1 MSTALWTEKYRSKT
15 VDDYVF
21 KDTRVRKQVN
31 QWIKD
36 KTLPNLILTGGPG
49 VGKTTLCKLLLI
61 QLGVD
66 PFDVKEINGSKDN
79 GVDFIRDTIDN
90 FSTIMPFGDFK
101 YILIDEFDYLS
112 INSQACLRNA
122 MEANSN
128 TVRFLFTANYPQRI
142 MPALMS
148 RCQHIHIDK
157 LDKDDFTSRI
167 ADILITEEVEI
178 DLDTLD
184 TYVSVTFPDMRKCIN
199 LCQQNT
205 IDGKLILPDNTDS
218 TADYKIEAIELFK
231 QGKFKEARTLICK
244 QIQPEEYDEIYRF
257 MYQNMNLWASS
268 ESQEEEAII
277 IIRDA
282 LCKHAVIA
290 DPEINLSAT
299 FILLGNIEK

>member
-15 VDDYVF
+15 VNDYVF
-21 KDTRVRKQVN
+21 KDERVKKQVA

-36 KTLPNLILTGGPG
+36 RVLPNLILTGGPG
-49 VGKTTLCKLLLI
+49 VGKTTLCKMLLAE
-61 QLGVD
+61 LGVD
-66 PFDVKEINGSKDN
+66 PFDIKEINGSKDN

-112 INSQACLRNA
+112 LNSQACLRNA

-157 LDKDDFTSRI
+157 LDKDDFTARI
-167 ADILITEEVEI
+167 ASILIEEGVDI
-178 DLDTLD
+178 DIDTLD
-184 TYVSVTFPDMRKCIN
+184 TYVAATFPDMRKCIN

-205 IDGKLILPDNTDS
+205 FDKKLMLPEVSES

-244 QIQPEEYDEIYRF
+244 QIQPEEYDEVYRF
-257 MYQNMNLWASS
+257 MYQNLDLWAENSD
-268 ESQEEEAII
+268 QEDEAII

-299 FILLGNIEK
+299 FILLGNIGK